1 MRPFHGTPSSE
12 ERHAHDKRVYLGPG
26 ESFCIRR
33 GQTHEFVNMGPG
45 DARFLAVATPGLF
58 GRQYFR

>member
-1 MRPFHGTPSSE
+1 VLRFVVDG
-12 ERHAHDKRVYLGPG
+12 ERRYLGPG

>member
-1 MRPFHGTPSSE
+1 VYGLEGVLRFVVDG
-12 ERHAHDKRVYLGPG
+12 ERRYLGPG